1 MMGMHVVRA
10 VLVPAGL
17 ALLCTAC
24 VSSEAGRHEQG
35 SSLQPQPSHRLAAE
49 IRPARTPSDT
59 VSRQADLQLHAYL
72 QCALK
77 SARKLAVSADS
88 AEQVA
93 HTAMASCSPERQ
105 AFILAVARASDPTF
119 ASRHWEVT
127 QPDIRRI
134 VAKHVTEQRQFMTS
148 PGRVSRGSNAP
159 EHRPA

>member
-1 MMGMHVVRA
+1 MQDTITSTRNFPVVWED
-10 VLVPAGL
+10 P
-17 ALLCTAC
+17 
-24 VSSEAGRHEQG
+24 EDAGRYWV
-35 SSLQPQPSHRLAAE
+35 
-49 IRPARTPSDT
+49 T
-59 VSRQADLQLHAYL
+59 DLQHHAYL

-77 SARKLAVSADS
+77 SARKLAVSPDS

-134 VAKHVTEQRQFMTS
+134 VAKHVTEQRQFMTG

>member
-1 MMGMHVVRA
+1 MGVHVIRA

-17 ALLCTAC
+17 ALLCAAC
-24 VSSEAGRHEQG
+24 VSSETERHVQAN
-35 SSLQPQPSHRLAAE
+35 SLQPQTSRRPATE
-49 IRPARTPSDT
+49 VRPARAPDDR

-77 SARKLAVSADS
+77 SARKLAVSPEA

-93 HTAMASCSPERQ
+93 HAAMASCSPERQ

-119 ASRHWEVT
+119 ASRHWEAT

-134 VAKHVTEQRQFMTS
+134 VAKHVTEQRQFITS

-159 EHRPA
+159 EYLSA